1 MPDARPLMPVP
12 YVWKMGIARKCP
24 CPILS
29 DVALPMPARPPFF
42 LPVPTLARG
51 DFDQI
56 KIYIF
61 SQCVKE
67 EMHRLLSKG
76 GFAL

>member
-42 LPVPTLARG
+42 LPVPTLVYSVLVICIKKSKVVRI
-51 DFDQI
+51 DF
-56 KIYIF
+56 
-61 SQCVKE
+61 
-67 EMHRLLSKG
+67 M
-76 GFAL
+76 GFIN

>member
-42 LPVPTLARG
+42 LPVPTLMQTIVYRSQL
-51 DFDQI
+51 FDWEWESI
-56 KIYIF
+56 LYVLVAK
-61 SQCVKE
+61 
-67 EMHRLLSKG
+67 
-76 GFAL
+76 

>member
-1 MPDARPLMPVP
+1 MATAKGLFRE
-12 YVWKMGIARKCP
+12 WEKN
-24 CPILS
+24 ILHKLDCLS
-29 DVALPMPARPPFF
+29 ISLNDIH
-42 LPVPTLARG
+42 RG